1 MRQRI
6 VSCDAAA
13 PLAEVVATMCAHRVH
28 AVVVE
33 RDGRRS
39 GLVSDAD
46 VIAAA
51 ERGENCP
58 AGEMASAE
66 CVAISAGRSLQEAA
80 RLMVERG
87 VAHLLVRDA
96 TNGHVRGVISTTD
109 IMCAMGIAT

>member
-39 GLVSDAD
+39 GIVSDAD

-51 ERGENCP
+51 ERGENSP
-58 AGEMASAE
+58 AGEMATH
-66 CVAISAGRSLQEAA
+66 SAGRSLQDAA